1 MRKVGL
7 VKGKVRRAIA
17 VASVFMLTCSVEAGG
32 IEAGMMTSYAQ
43 QADDSGSADE
53 FGGAEAAGAA
63 SEENEESGPEEDSV
77 AGEESGLEKGSVE
90 DEESGSEDGSGEG
103 EKAGT
108 EEGSGEDDET
118 GTEEGSGEEDE
129 TGTEESSGEED
140 KTGSEEGSGEGEDS
154 EPGEEAGEEEELGEG
169 EETGQEESSQEEGE
183 AGIGE
188 STQEEAGTDES
199 PEKEE
204 EAAGT
209 EEDSGKEEET
219 GTGESDRKEDETGSV
234 GESGGKETDPVSTPS
249 AETSIAQANQLTAV
263 TPQAEAEEEWVL
275 TDVYEKDGFYYR
287 DETYTDPITN
297 AYIEIQED
305 GEFRIIRVNGDGKRD
320 TSEKGKWIEGEVRYV
335 DKNGY
340 LKIDEIE
347 RVANCYGK
355 FDDKGYWTAIE
366 NVLFEDEGLTE
377 DLGVNL
383 WLYSGKD
390 GNIAGPDG
398 YFYCF
403 IEEAD
408 GMRCYLYNR
417 DRKSLEE
424 EPQSIGWLGFDDSED
439 SCGFY
444 IDENGYLVEDSE
456 TKRIGDSFYSF
467 GSLDVTSNEKGGS
480 EIACNAS
487 LIKSELITIVIMNEE
502 NEEEVSYYVDEN
514 GEIVKKEF
522 VDYDGETYYFDENG
536 EKLCRNWIED
546 AAGDWFY
553 VNGEGH
559 VVKDDTRRTGG
570 SYGTFDAEG
579 RWTPVKGFFDEEL
592 DDGTVVR
599 LYSDEEGDIAGPYD
613 EAGMDGTTEEKMTF
627 YRFVEEDGKTACYLM
642 DGAKGTVLDER
653 ETGPAWIKDLYL
665 GEDGYLIT
673 SQTSVKIGDTY
684 YNFDAEGISSYAAGA
699 IVEEDGKKY
708 CVGEDGT
715 FVKNQ
720 FADDEEG
727 NTLYFGADGSQQF
740 SQWVDDGGERFYV
753 GADGYV
759 VKGAENIIIGGRY
772 GSFDESGCWTAGEAG
787 LVTNET
793 GTFYC
798 MEEGKLAGPSDQ
810 ETSYYGLV
818 ADESGREACYL
829 FDAQGNPGSERQTK
843 LWFGDYYV
851 GEDGYKVTNA
861 SYMEIDGVYY
871 DFDAEGNKSFAKEGM
886 FEKDGKT
893 YYMGEDGTVLTDQF
907 KDVDGETLYFGEDG
921 SQQFH
926 QWIEYNGGF
935 RYVDGKGYVVKND
948 DGKMAGGNYGSFD
961 GEGYWKAVEDVF
973 FTSDMDD
980 GTVVTFYSGSEGK
993 VAGPENQE
1001 MVFYCLVAE
1010 DERQACY
1017 LYEAGEENDAI
1028 GSVKQANLWI
1038 GDRYIGADGYVTANT
1053 VRVEIGG
1060 VYYDFDA
1067 DGKGTVSPEGL
1078 MNRDGKTYYIGSEGT
1093 LVKEAFVD
1101 VEGETLYFG
1110 TDGSQQFRQWIEDGN
1125 GFRFIDNKG
1134 YMVKNENRIAGGYY
1148 GTFDSQGYWTAIE
1161 NEFFKQ
1167 ELDSGSIV
1175 WYYSGDEGLV
1185 YKNGDGRFYAFAE
1198 DASGAMTCYLM
1209 DSEGENLTTE
1219 LVAGQWI
1226 GHLWVNAQGV
1236 VGRNSTEAV
1245 DGIYYTFD
1253 GQGYG
1258 TVITYQVTY
1267 VLGDG
1272 SNSGE
1277 NPSRYT
1283 GESAAVALADP
1294 SRSGYT
1300 FDGWYTDS
1308 AYTNRV
1314 TQLTSKDN
1322 SDPLTL
1328 YAKWNRIV
1336 SSGSDD
1342 SDRDIGI
1349 SVDSG
1354 SSSSAGGTS
1363 SAGSSSSAAVSN
1375 QQQVTS
1381 AAAGQSVTVSA
1392 GGSSISSV
1400 VAQSAAGSVTGNTIV
1415 TAAAAPAVTVSEGH
1429 SAQVVTIAVGAD
1441 GSTRSLLASD
1451 LQGSVMQQTAAA
1463 QAQGPAA
1470 VQNVVVYA
1478 DGTQVSQ
1485 KSGADELSGFVQEV
1499 VAAEQA
1505 IQNGTMNIAA
1515 AYSGKVSLNLPQYVQ
1530 VGAAVTYAVTPGA
1543 NGPASQM
1550 QMEQTSL
1557 TAGQQIVVMV
1567 TDAAGN
1573 VTVSDVVV
1581 GANGVVQYQIPG
1593 SNCIVRFLRLAG

>member
-1 MRKVGL
+1 
-7 VKGKVRRAIA
+7 
-17 VASVFMLTCSVEAGG
+17 
-32 IEAGMMTSYAQ
+32 
-43 QADDSGSADE
+43 
-53 FGGAEAAGAA
+53 
-63 SEENEESGPEEDSV
+63 
-77 AGEESGLEKGSVE
+77 
-90 DEESGSEDGSGEG
+90 
-103 EKAGT
+103 
-108 EEGSGEDDET
+108 
-118 GTEEGSGEEDE
+118 
-129 TGTEESSGEED
+129 
-140 KTGSEEGSGEGEDS
+140 
-154 EPGEEAGEEEELGEG
+154 
-169 EETGQEESSQEEGE
+169 
-183 AGIGE
+183 
-188 STQEEAGTDES
+188 
-199 PEKEE
+199 
-204 EAAGT
+204 
-209 EEDSGKEEET
+209 
-219 GTGESDRKEDETGSV
+219 
-234 GESGGKETDPVSTPS
+234 
-249 AETSIAQANQLTAV
+249 
-263 TPQAEAEEEWVL
+263 
-275 TDVYEKDGFYYR
+275 
-287 DETYTDPITN
+287 
-297 AYIEIQED
+297 
-305 GEFRIIRVNGDGKRD
+305 
-320 TSEKGKWIEGEVRYV
+320 
-335 DKNGY
+335 
-340 LKIDEIE
+340 
-347 RVANCYGK
+347 
-355 FDDKGYWTAIE
+355 
-366 NVLFEDEGLTE
+366 
-377 DLGVNL
+377 
-383 WLYSGKD
+383 
-390 GNIAGPDG
+390 
-398 YFYCF
+398 
-403 IEEAD
+403 
-408 GMRCYLYNR
+408 MRCYLYNR
-417 DRKSLEE
+417 DESLEE

-502 NEEEVSYYVDEN
+502 NKEEVSYYVDED
-514 GEIVKKEF
+514 GEIVKNEF

-536 EKLCRNWIED
+536 EKLCRDWIKD

-559 VVKDDTRRTGG
+559 VVKSDTRRAGG
-570 SYGTFDAEG
+570 SYGKFDADG
-579 RWTPVKGFFDEEL
+579 KWTPVKGFFEEL
-592 DDGTVVR
+592 DDGTTVR

-613 EAGMDGTTEEKMTF
+613 DEGMDAEPDKKMTF
-627 YRFVEEDGKTACYLM
+627 YRFVEEDGKIACYLIQM
-642 DGAKGTVLDER
+642 QEENELVNEKQQ
-653 ETGPAWIKDLYL
+653 GPIWIKDLYL

-673 SQTSVKIGDTY
+673 SQTGVKIGDAY
-684 YNFDAEGISSYAAGA
+684 YNFDEEGVSSYAAGV

-715 FVKNQ
+715 FVTNQ

-740 SQWVDDGGERFYV
+740 SQWVEDGGERFYV
-753 GADGYV
+753 GADGYA
-759 VKGAENIIIGGRY
+759 VKGQENIIIGGRY
-772 GSFDESGCWTAGEAG
+772 GSFDDSGRWSAGEAG

-798 MEEGKLAGPSDQ
+798 TDDGSLAGPSGQ
-810 ETSYYGLV
+810 ETYYGLV
-818 ADESGREACYL
+818 KDESGKEACYL
-829 FDAQGNPGSERQTK
+829 FDALGNPGSEKQTN

-871 DFDAEGNKSFAKEGM
+871 DFDADGNKSFAKEGL

-893 YYMGEDGTVLTDQF
+893 YYMGENGKVLMKQF

-926 QWIEYNGGF
+926 QWVEYNGGF
-935 RYVDGKGYVVKND
+935 RYVDGKGFVVKND
-948 DGKMAGGNYGSFD
+948 DGKMAGGYYGSFD
-961 GEGYWKAVEDVF
+961 GEGYWTAIKDVF
-973 FTSDMDD
+973 FASDMDD
-980 GTVVTFYSGSEGK
+980 GTVVTFYSGEKGK

-1010 DERQACY
+1010 NGRQACY
-1017 LYEAGEENDAI
+1017 LYEAGEGNDTI
-1028 GSVKQANLWI
+1028 GSAKQANLWI
-1038 GDRYIGADGYVTANT
+1038 GNRYIGADGYVTANT
-1053 VRVEIGG
+1053 VQVEIGG

-1067 DGKGTVSPEGL
+1067 DGNGTISPEGL
-1078 MNRDGKTYYIGSEGT
+1078 MNRDGKIYYIGSDGT
-1093 LVKEAFVD
+1093 LVREEAVD
-1101 VEGETLYFG
+1101 VDGETLYFG
-1110 TDGSQQFRQWIEDGN
+1110 ADGSQQFKKWIEDEN
-1125 GFRFIDNKG
+1125 GFRYVNGEGHMIKNKSR
-1134 YMVKNENRIAGGYY
+1134 MAGGYY
-1148 GTFDSQGYWTAIE
+1148 GSFDSQGYWTAIE
-1161 NEFFKQ
+1161 NEFFQQ
-1167 ELDSGSIV
+1167 ELDDGSTV

-1198 DASGAMTCYLM
+1198 DATGAMTCYLM

-1226 GHLWVNAQGV
+1226 GHLWVNDQGV
-1236 VGRNSTEAV
+1236 VSRNSTEAV
-1245 DGIYYTFD
+1245 DGIYYAFD
-1253 GQGYG
+1253 SQGYG
-1258 TVITYQVTY
+1258 TVITYQITY

-1308 AYTNRV
+1308 AYTDRV
-1314 TQLTSKDN
+1314 TQLISKDN
-1322 SDPLTL
+1322 SDTLTL
-1328 YAKWNRIV
+1328 YAKWTRIV
-1336 SSGSDD
+1336 SGGSDD

-1349 SVDSG
+1349 STDSG
-1354 SSSSAGGTS
+1354 SGSSASGTS
-1363 SAGSSSSAAVSN
+1363 SSDTASSAAVSN

-1392 GGSSISSV
+1392 GGSSVSSV

-1451 LQGSVMQQTAAA
+1451 LQGSVIQQTAAV
-1463 QAQGPAA
+1463 QTQGPAA

-1485 KSGADELSGFVQEV
+1485 KSGTDELSGFVQEV

-1505 IQNGTMNIAA
+1505 IQNGTMDIAA
-1515 AYSGKVSLNLPQYVQ
+1515 AYSGKTSLNLPQYVQ

-1543 NGPASQM
+1543 NGPALQN
-1550 QMEQTSL
+1550 QMEQTNL
-1557 TAGQQIVVMV
+1557 TEGQRIVVMI

-1581 GANGVVQYQIPG
+1581 GVNGVVQYQIPG
-1593 SNCIVRFLRLAG
+1593 SNCIVRFLHLVG

>member
-1 MRKVGL
+1 MRKLGL

-17 VASVFMLTCSVEAGG
+17 VASVFMLTCNVEAGG

-63 SEENEESGPEEDSV
+63 SEENEKSGPEEDSV
-77 AGEESGLEKGSVE
+77 AGEESGSEKGSVE

-263 TPQAEAEEEWVL
+263 TPQAEAEEEWYL
-275 TDVYEKDGFYYR
+275 TEYF
-287 DETYTDPITN
+287 
-297 AYIEIQED
+297 ED
-305 GEFRIIRVNGDGKRD
+305 GGYYYKDEACEQKITEAFIEVPEEDSAIIYVGQEGERVTNSWIGGNRYVNG
-320 TSEKGKWIEGEVRYV
+320 EGHVQM
-335 DKNGY
+335 DK
-340 LKIDEIE
+340 IRRAQES
-347 RVANCYGK
+347 YGK
-355 FDDKGYWTAIE
+355 FDSEGYWTAIE
-366 NVLFEDEGLTE
+366 NTLFYDEDWE
-377 DLGVNL
+377 L

-390 GNIAGPDG
+390 GKLAGPEGDKSKFYCLTDELKCYEYVRSTGKVGDEPQGLGWLDDEAKDFYIDAEGNLLTDAEQIEIDG
-398 YFYCF
+398 YFYSF
-403 IEEAD
+403 
-408 GMRCYLYNR
+408 
-417 DRKSLEE
+417 
-424 EPQSIGWLGFDDSED
+424 
-439 SCGFY
+439 
-444 IDENGYLVEDSE
+444 
-456 TKRIGDSFYSF
+456 DSFTEYT
-467 GSLDVTSNEKGGS
+467 DEYGGT
-480 EIACNAS
+480 IAVGNAS
-487 LIKSELITIVIMNEE
+487 LITNRPILDEE
-502 NEEEVSYYVDEN
+502 GEISRYVDEN
-514 GEIVKKEF
+514 GEIVKNAF
-522 VDYDGETYYFDENG
+522 VDYEEETYYFDKDG
-536 EKLCRNWIED
+536 VKLCRDWIED
-546 AAGDWFY
+546 DAGNWFY

-559 VVKDDTRRTGG
+559 VVKDDIRRAGG
-570 SYGTFDAEG
+570 SYGKFDADG
-579 RWTPVKGFFDEEL
+579 KWTPVKGFFEEEL
-592 DDGTVVR
+592 DDVTTVR
-599 LYSDEEGDIAGPYD
+599 LYADEEGDIAGPYD
-613 EAGMDGTTEEKMTF
+613 DEGMDAESDKKMTF
-627 YRFVEEDGKTACYLM
+627 YRFVEESGKIACYLIRM
-642 DGAKGTVLDER
+642 QEENELINEKQQ
-653 ETGPAWIKDLYL
+653 GPIWIKDLYL
-665 GEDGYLIT
+665 GGDGYLIT
-673 SQTSVKIGDTY
+673 SQTGVKIGDAY
-684 YNFDAEGISSYAAGA
+684 YNFDEEGVSSYAVGA
-699 IVEEDGKKY
+699 IVEEGGKKY

-715 FVKNQ
+715 FVTNQ

-727 NTLYFGADGSQQF
+727 NTLYFGTDGSQQF
-740 SQWVDDGGERFYV
+740 SQWVEDSGERFYV
-753 GADGYV
+753 GADGYA
-759 VKGAENIIIGGRY
+759 VKGQDNIIIGGRY
-772 GSFDESGCWTAGEAG
+772 GSFDGSGRWSAGEAG
-787 LVTNET
+787 LVINET

-798 MEEGKLAGPSDQ
+798 TDDGSLAGPSGQ
-810 ETSYYGLV
+810 ETYYGLV
-818 ADESGREACYL
+818 KDESGKEACYL
-829 FDAQGNPGSERQTK
+829 FDALGNPGSEKQTN

-871 DFDAEGNKSFAKEGM
+871 DFDADGNKSFAKEGL

-893 YYMGEDGTVLTDQF
+893 YYMGENGKVLMKQF

-926 QWIEYNGGF
+926 QWVEYNGGF
-935 RYVDGKGYVVKND
+935 RYVDGKGFVVKND
-948 DGKMAGGNYGSFD
+948 DGKMAGGYYGSFD
-961 GEGYWKAVEDVF
+961 GEGYWTAIEDVF
-973 FTSDMDD
+973 FASDMDD
-980 GTVVTFYSGSEGK
+980 GTVVTFYSGEKGK

-1010 DERQACY
+1010 NGRQACY
-1017 LYEAGEENDAI
+1017 LYEAGEGNDTI
-1028 GSVKQANLWI
+1028 GSAKQANLWI
-1038 GDRYIGADGYVTANT
+1038 GNRYIGADGYVTANT
-1053 VRVEIGG
+1053 VQVEIGG

-1067 DGKGTVSPEGL
+1067 DGNGTISPEGL
-1078 MNRDGKTYYIGSEGT
+1078 MNRDGKTYYIGSDGT

-1226 GHLWVNAQGV
+1226 GHLWVNDQGV
-1236 VGRNSTEAV
+1236 VSRNSTEAV
-1245 DGIYYTFD
+1245 DGIYYAFD
-1253 GQGYG
+1253 SQGYG
-1258 TVITYQVTY
+1258 TVITYQITY

-1308 AYTNRV
+1308 AYTDRV
-1314 TQLTSKDN
+1314 TQLISKDN
-1322 SDPLTL
+1322 SDTLTL
-1328 YAKWNRIV
+1328 YAKWTRIV
-1336 SSGSDD
+1336 SGGSDD

-1349 SVDSG
+1349 STDSG
-1354 SSSSAGGTS
+1354 SGSSASGTS
-1363 SAGSSSSAAVSN
+1363 SSDTASSAAVSN

-1392 GGSSISSV
+1392 GGSSVSSV

-1451 LQGSVMQQTAAA
+1451 LQGSVIQQTAAV
-1463 QAQGPAA
+1463 QTQGPAA

-1485 KSGADELSGFVQEV
+1485 KSGTDELSGFVQEV

-1505 IQNGTMNIAA
+1505 IQNGTMDIAA
-1515 AYSGKVSLNLPQYVQ
+1515 AYSGKTSLNLPQYVQ

-1543 NGPASQM
+1543 NGPALQN
-1550 QMEQTSL
+1550 QMEQTNL
-1557 TAGQQIVVMV
+1557 TEGQRIVVMI

-1581 GANGVVQYQIPG
+1581 GVNGVVQYQIPG
-1593 SNCIVRFLRLAG
+1593 SNCIVRFLHLVG